1 MNLVEQKKEDFEKII
16 ENSKMELAKLRTGRA
31 NPLMVEDLKVDY
43 YGTAM
48 PIKQLGSIA
57 VPEPR
62 QLLVTAWDKNALAPI
77 EKAIRDSN
85 LGLNPTNEGDKIRIT
100 IPELTEERRREL
112 TKVGGQ
118 IAEEGR
124 IRLRN
129 LREEIQ
135 KELKH
140 QEESGTIS
148 EDDKFRL
155 LERLQELVDE
165 YNGKIKDLAESK
177 QKEIM
182 TI

>member
-16 ENSKMELAKLRTGRA
+16 ENSRVELAKLRTGRA

-62 QLLVTAWDKNALAPI
+62 QLLVTAWDKNVLAPI

-135 KELKH
+135 KELKR
-140 QEESGTIS
+140 QEESGMIS

-155 LERLQELVDE
+155 QERLQELVDE